1 MHYVPDDQSVIV
13 LGAGA
18 TKAFLPAAPLAI
30 DDYNLKHLCE
40 QFRGFPYAY
49 KLLEL
54 ERHRRSN
61 GTINIEQ
68 LMTRL
73 QGRMPYDSVDAIAQ
87 QSLLLSELMR
97 EFRRKID
104 FARQQEPHKD
114 KLAAFAQMCVNKSVT
129 CITFNYDD
137 VLDQALWEVKP
148 IQRGN
153 PHSVYPKHWH
163 PDGGYG
169 FFIRPSVLA
178 IHDMAQYMDNTSM
191 LLLKLHGSI
200 NWYPKKGE
208 RPPYNLNAIYHDEDW
223 FRRDLGGPSL
233 AFAQEVVARHF
244 EPDPFIIPPVL
255 DKTALSSEPVLQ
267 VVWSLAMK
275 ALQKSSRI
283 YFVGYSMPVT
293 DLAASFLFNE
303 SLDGRTHQISVIN
316 LATQEEPKDLIRSSY
331 RKMFPKL
338 KDDQFDFDGA
348 LNWVQKVCTI
358 EGASG
363 A

>member
-1 MHYVPDDQSVIV
+1 MAYTLDEHSVIV

-18 TKAFLPAAPLAI
+18 TKAFLPAAPLAE
-30 DDYNLKHLCE
+30 DDYNLEHLSN

-54 ERHRRSN
+54 ERLRRSN

-97 EFRRKID
+97 EFMRKIN
-104 FARQQEPHKD
+104 FARQNEFHKD
-114 KLAAFAQMCVNKSVT
+114 ELAAFAYMCVDKGVT

-148 IQRGN
+148 LQKAN
-153 PHSVYPKHWH
+153 PWHVPPRHWH

-169 FFIRPSVLA
+169 FFIRPSSVA
-178 IHDMAQYMDNTSM
+178 VHESVTYMNITSM

-200 NWYPKKGE
+200 NWYPRKGE
-208 RPPYNLNAIYHDEDW
+208 RPPYNLDALHHTEDW
-223 FRRDLGGPSL
+223 FTRDSDIFIPPK
-233 AFAQEVVARHF
+233 EMITRHF

-255 DKTALSSEPVLQ
+255 DKTILSTEPVLQ
-267 VVWSLAMK
+267 VIWSLAK
-275 ALQKSSRI
+275 ETLNRASTV
-283 YFVGYSMPVT
+283 YFVGYSVPVT
-293 DLAASFLFNE
+293 DLAASFLFSE
-303 SLDGRTHQISVIN
+303 SLENKSHIIHVVNQ
-316 LATQEEPKDLIRSSY
+316 ATQDEHKEQIRSAY
-331 RKMFPKL
+331 RKVFPKL
-338 KDDQFDFDGA
+338 KDDQFEFDGA
-348 LNWVQKVCTI
+348 LKWAKEVSAVKGEHPT
-358 EGASG
+358 
-363 A
+363 

>member
-1 MHYVPDDQSVIV
+1 MHHALDEHSVIV

-40 QFRGFPYAY
+40 QFRGFPYANT
-49 KLLEL
+49 LLEL
-54 ERHRRSN
+54 ERHRHSN

-97 EFRRKID
+97 EFRRKVD

-114 KLAAFAQMCVNKSVT
+114 KLAAFAQMCVNKNIT

-137 VLDQALWEVKP
+137 VLDQALWEVN
-148 IQRGN
+148 QVRRGN
-153 PHSVYPKHWH
+153 PGNTQQKYWH

-169 FFIRPSVLA
+169 FFIRPSSVVV
-178 IHDMAQYMDNTSM
+178 QQGREWMDTTSM

-200 NWYPKKGE
+200 NWYPRKGE
-208 RPPYNLNAIYHDEDW
+208 RPPYNINALHHDEDW
-223 FRRDLGGPSL
+223 FKSTAHAYTPP
-233 AFAQEVVARHF
+233 QEMVARHF

-255 DKTALSSEPVLQ
+255 DKTALSNEPVLQ
-267 VVWSLAMK
+267 VVWSLAK
-275 ALQKSSRI
+275 EALQKAPHI
-283 YFVGYSMPVT
+283 YFAGYSMPVT
-293 DLAASFLFNE
+293 DLAASFLFYE
-303 SLDGRTHQISVIN
+303 SLEGRTHQISVIN
-316 LATQEEPKDLIRSSY
+316 LATPEEQKDLILASY
-331 RKMFPKL
+331 RKVFPKL

-348 LNWVQKVCTI
+348 LNWVQKVCPI